1 MGTFK
6 RPENNDK
13 CRQQDQSR
21 CLAELM
27 AFHTKLQNAPIVPI
41 FSVSYCFLKLLVKTT
56 SGSTVSMPTYSNFQI
71 NGASGE
77 TFKVFVA
84 IFTTIKVAIFK

>member
-27 AFHTKLQNAPIVPI
+27 AFHTKLGNAPIVPTA
-41 FSVSYCFLKLLVKTT
+41 SYLPRYLH
-56 SGSTVSMPTYSNFQI
+56 
-71 NGASGE
+71 
-77 TFKVFVA
+77 FV
-84 IFTTIKVAIFK
+84 TIILSFALF

>member
-27 AFHTKLQNAPIVPI
+27 AFHTKLGNAPIVQTEN
-41 FSVSYCFLKLLVKTT
+41 YCFTN
-56 SGSTVSMPTYSNFQI
+56 STKKRISPDMNENFD
-71 NGASGE
+71 
-77 TFKVFVA
+77 VR
-84 IFTTIKVAIFK
+84 